1 MLYYYINIRSTNN
14 FQQIF
19 SFNLRSLII
28 LYLSSGAIN
37 ISLSI
42 SSKFVSQLFF
52 CKVFGAL
59 ETLSAVLFPIKL
71 PVASAVF

>member
-52 CKVFGAL
+52 CEVFGAL
-59 ETLSAVLFPIKL
+59 ETLSAILFPIKL